1 MTIFYELYGA
11 LYVNITNKC
20 PCSCVFCIRDH
31 SDVIKDSEPLW
42 FENNEPTMDEIK
54 KDFENFDINKYS
66 EIVFCG
72 YGEPTERMDIL
83 KETAKFL
90 RQKTDKKIRLNTN
103 GLSDLICQRENTAF
117 ELKGLIDTISISLNA
132 PDAKRFAEI
141 TNSVFGDE
149 SFDAVLK
156 FAKDAKKVIP
166 DVVFT
171 VVDVI
176 TDDEIKRCR
185 KIADEM
191 GIPLR
196 VREYIE
202 TY

>member
-1 MTIFYELYGA
+1 MVIFYELYGA

-31 SDVIKDSEPLW
+31 SDVIKDSDPLW
-42 FENNEPTMDEIK
+42 FEGDEPTMEDIK
-54 KDFENFDINKYS
+54 KDFERFDIEKYS

-90 RQKTDKKIRLNTN
+90 RDRTSKKIRLNTN
-103 GLSDLICQRENTAF
+103 GLSDLICQRKNTAL
-117 ELKGLIDTISISLNA
+117 ELKGLIDTVSISLNA
-132 PDAKRFAEI
+132 PDAKRFCEI
-141 TNSVFGDE
+141 TNSCFGE
-149 SFDAVLK
+149 KSFDALLD

-166 DVVFT
+166 NVVFT
-171 VVDVI
+171 LVDVI
-176 TDDEIKRCR
+176 SKEEIEKC
-185 KIADEM
+185 KNIADSLDIE
-191 GIPLR
+191 LR

>member
-1 MTIFYELYGA
+1 MVIFYELYGA

-31 SDVIKDSEPLW
+31 SDVIKDSDPLW
-42 FENNEPTMDEIK
+42 FEGDEPTMEDIK
-54 KDFENFDINKYS
+54 KDFERFDIEKYS

-90 RQKTDKKIRLNTN
+90 RDRTNKKIRLNTN
-103 GLSDLICQRENTAF
+103 GLSDLICQRKNTAL
-117 ELKGLIDTISISLNA
+117 ELKGLIDTVSISLNA
-132 PDAKRFAEI
+132 PDAKRFCEI
-141 TNSVFGDE
+141 TNSCFGE
-149 SFDAVLK
+149 KSFDALLD

-166 DVVFT
+166 NVVFT
-171 VVDVI
+171 LVDVI
-176 TDDEIKRCR
+176 SKEEIEKC
-185 KIADEM
+185 KNIADSLDIE
-191 GIPLR
+191 LR

>member
-1 MTIFYELYGA
+1 MTIFYELYDA

-31 SDVIKDSEPLW
+31 SDVIKNSDPLW
-42 FENNEPTMDEIK
+42 FEGDEPSMEDIK
-54 KDFENFDINKYS
+54 KDFERFDIENYS

-83 KETAKFL
+83 IETAKFL
-90 RQKTDKKIRLNTN
+90 REKTNKKIRLNTN
-103 GLSDLICQRENTAF
+103 GLSDLICKRANTAF
-117 ELKGLIDTISISLNA
+117 ELEGLIDTVSISLNA
-132 PDAKRFAEI
+132 PTAKRFCEI
-141 TNSVFGDE
+141 TNSVFGE
-149 SFDAVLK
+149 KSFEALLS
-156 FAKDAKKVIP
+156 FAKDAKKCI
-166 DVVFT
+166 DKVVFT
-171 VVDVI
+171 LVDVI
-176 TDDEIKRCR
+176 SKEEIEECR

-191 GIPLR
+191 GIELR

>member
-1 MTIFYELYGA
+1 MVIFYELYGA

-31 SDVIKDSEPLW
+31 SDVIKDSDPLW
-42 FENNEPTMDEIK
+42 FEGDEPTMDDIK
-54 KDFENFDINKYS
+54 KDFERFDIEKYS

-90 RQKTDKKIRLNTN
+90 RDRTNKKIRLNTN
-103 GLSDLICQRENTAF
+103 GLSDLICQRKNTAL
-117 ELKGLIDTISISLNA
+117 ELKGLIDTVSISLNA
-132 PDAKRFAEI
+132 PDAKRFCEI
-141 TNSVFGDE
+141 TNSCFGE
-149 SFDAVLK
+149 KSFDALLD

-166 DVVFT
+166 NVVFT
-171 VVDVI
+171 LVDVI
-176 TDDEIKRCR
+176 SKEEIEKC
-185 KIADEM
+185 KNIADSLDIE
-191 GIPLR
+191 LR

>member
-31 SDVIKDSEPLW
+31 SDVIKDSDPLW
-42 FENNEPTMDEIK
+42 FEGDEPTIEEIK
-54 KDFENFDINKYS
+54 KDFERFDIEKYS

-83 KETAKFL
+83 IETAKFL
-90 RQKTDKKIRLNTN
+90 REKTDKKIRLNTN
-103 GLSDLICQRENTAF
+103 GLSDLICKKKNTAY
-117 ELKGLIDTISISLNA
+117 ELKGLIDTVSISLNA
-132 PDAKRFAEI
+132 PDGKRFLEI
-141 TNSVFGDE
+141 TNSCFGE
-149 SFDAVLK
+149 KSFDAVLD
-156 FAKDAKKVIP
+156 FARDAKKVIP
-166 DVVFT
+166 NVMFT

-176 TDDEIKRCR
+176 TPEEIKRCQ
-185 KIADEM
+185 KIAEEM
-191 GIPLR
+191 EIPLR

>member
-31 SDVIKDSEPLW
+31 SDVIKDSDPLW
-42 FENNEPTMDEIK
+42 FENSEPTIDEIK
-54 KDFENFDINKYS
+54 KDFERFNIDNYS

-83 KETAKFL
+83 KMTAEFL
-90 RQKTDKKIRLNTN
+90 REKTDKKIRLNTN
-103 GLSDLICQRENTAF
+103 GLSDLICKRKHTAF
-117 ELKGLIDTISISLNA
+117 ELKGLIDTVSISLNA
-132 PDAKRFAEI
+132 PNAKRFCEI
-141 TNSVFGDE
+141 TNSCFGE
-149 SFDAVLK
+149 KSFEALLD
-156 FAKDAKKVIP
+156 FAKEAKECIP
-166 DVVFT
+166 NVVFT

-176 TDDEIKRCR
+176 SKEEIEECK
-185 KIADEM
+185 KLSDNL
-191 GIPLR
+191 GIELR

>member
-31 SDVIKDSEPLW
+31 SDVIKNSDPLW
-42 FENNEPTMDEIK
+42 FEGDEPSMEDIK
-54 KDFENFDINKYS
+54 KDFERFDLEKYS

-83 KETAKFL
+83 IETAKFL
-90 RQKTDKKIRLNTN
+90 REKTNKKIRLNTN
-103 GLSDLICQRENTAF
+103 GLSDLICNRKNTAY
-117 ELKGLIDTISISLNA
+117 ELKGLIDTVSISLNA
-132 PDAKRFAEI
+132 PTSKRFCEI
-141 TNSVFGDE
+141 TNSTFGE
-149 SFDAVLK
+149 KSFDALLD
-156 FAKDAKKVIP
+156 FAKDAKECIDK
-166 DVVFT
+166 VVFT

-176 TDDEIKRCR
+176 SKEEIEKCQ
-185 KIADEM
+185 KIADDME
-191 GIPLR
+191 IELR